1 MHLKHLSDWDNRAL
15 NLRMKE
21 KKYIKTTLFLYQL
34 PYVMKYLLSLKIWK
48 VFHFLQIPFLK
59 RALLYALHCYWRT
72 CPFYI
77 SRSVQIN
84 LGNACRDMWS
94 RAGNNLITP
103 AGPNQELTVIIPA
116 ANPLFQVVAGGGGG
130 AKIASLP
137 FARFHGNV
145 FWLLSLIL
153 FCLFYVLSH
162 YSPFLSLIDEREQF
176 SPNSSRSP
184 FAIHIYILLDIS
196 LSIFYE
202 LCRILASP

>member
-1 MHLKHLSDWDNRAL
+1 ML
-15 NLRMKE
+15 
-21 KKYIKTTLFLYQL
+21 YIILYCKIWSLFI
-34 PYVMKYLLSLKIWK
+34 LLSSRTQPIDLGSACKNIWK
-48 VFHFLQIPFLK
+48 
-59 RALLYALHCYWRT
+59 A
-72 CPFYI
+72 
-77 SRSVQIN
+77 
-84 LGNACRDMWS
+84 
-94 RAGNNLITP
+94 AGNNLITL
-103 AGPNQELTVIIPA
+103 AGPNRELTVDTTA
-116 ANPLFQVVAGGGGG
+116 ANPLFTVVPGGGGP

-153 FCLFYVLSH
+153 FCLFYFLSH
-162 YSPFLSLIDEREQF
+162 YSPLLSLIDEREQF